1 MKRRRVRRL
10 SGLAVALGL
19 LTAAWP
25 LIWAPA
31 WSFLLAGA
39 AAAAVV
45 TAAVLRWPPGPA
57 LAVAAAIVSCA
68 FSTAGAA
75 ALAAEGLFI
84 LAYLLAVD
92 APADLVTPSR
102 WLRRQVPL
110 LVAGLITAGAAL
122 AAYAVQPPASAWL
135 ALVGL
140 AAAITAYLGALPSWR
155 RDRLRSQPA
164 QHLPGSNPGS
174 GVPRRPATAR

>member
-1 MKRRRVRRL
+1 MNRRRVRPL

-31 WSFLLAGA
+31 WSFLLAGVA
-39 AAAAVV
+39 AAAAVA
-45 TAAVLRWPPGPA
+45 AAVLRWPPGPG
-57 LAVAAAIVSCA
+57 LAVAAAIASCA
-68 FSTAGAA
+68 FSAAGAA

-92 APADLVTPSR
+92 APAGLVTPGR

-122 AAYAVQPPASAWL
+122 AAYAVHPPASAWL
-135 ALVGL
+135 ALTGL
-140 AAAITAYLGALPSWR
+140 AAATTAYLGALPSWR
-155 RDRLRSQPA
+155 RDRLRPPPA
-164 QHLPGSNPGS
+164 RLPPGSSTGIWS
-174 GVPRRPATAR
+174 